1 MTEMV
6 IIPGEHKCG
15 RIMDMRILPDEG
27 TSSKP
32 FWIIYGICKKCD
44 MVIVSNIFMDKEP
57 IRDVDYIIDYT
68 KKSEK

>member
-15 RIMDMRILPDEG
+15 KTMDMRILPDDG

-32 FWIIYGICKKCD
+32 FWIIYGFCKKCD
-44 MVIVSNIFMDKEP
+44 MVIVSNIFTDKEP
-57 IRDVDYIIDYT
+57 IRDVDFIIDYT